1 MGGMPPAPPAS
12 QASWLPIESRLV
24 IGALALRVF
33 SALIAFLANVTL
45 PTHVDQRYSVL
56 ERPHAFWDTFARYDS
71 GWYHGIA
78 SQGYAYVEGGR
89 SNLAF
94 FPLYPTLMGWGGR
107 LLGGHQSDFYF
118 AGIVIS
124 WVAFALAMVCLYR
137 LARLDMAHAPAVRTV
152 LYASVFPG
160 AYFFGVVYSEGL
172 FLLGLVGAALAARE
186 RRWVWSAVAGAAMT
200 ATRVNGVMFV
210 PALVW
215 LAWRANPPGR
225 ERVLGV
231 LAAASAVGG
240 IGGYCVYNYVLS
252 GDPLA
257 WYASIERWGYH
268 PGGNPAS
275 GLLAIARALAS
286 RPYQFLSTEAMAPYD
301 TMNAL
306 SATAALAL
314 IPLVWRRFGVGYAA
328 VIVLG
333 LVLPLSSGQFEG
345 LGRYVAVLFPLP
357 LYLGSLAGETR
368 HVVLISAAAM
378 LYALGLVLFTNVH
391 PLF

>member
-1 MGGMPPAPPAS
+1 MPPAPPAP

-24 IGALALRVF
+24 IGALALRVL

-45 PTHVDQRYSVL
+45 PTHLDQRYTVL

-71 GWYHGIA
+71 GWYYGIA

-107 LLGGHQSDFYF
+107 LLGGHQADFYF

-124 WVAFALAMVCLYR
+124 WVAFALAMMCLYR
-137 LARLDMAHAPAVRTV
+137 LARLDMAHAPAVRAV

-160 AYFFGVVYSEGL
+160 AYFFGVVYSESL

-186 RRWVWSAVAGAAMT
+186 RRWGWSAVAGAAMT

-225 ERVLGV
+225 ERVLGA
-231 LAAASAVGG
+231 LAAASAVAG
-240 IGGYCVYNYVLS
+240 IGGYCLYNYVLS

-275 GLLAIARALAS
+275 GLLAIARALAT
-286 RPYQFLSTEAMAPYD
+286 RPYQFLSTEEMAPYD
-301 TMNAL
+301 TLNAL
-306 SATAALAL
+306 SAAVALAMT
-314 IPLVWRRFGVGYAA
+314 PFVWRRFGLGYAA

-345 LGRYVAVLFPLP
+345 LGRYGAVLFPLP
-357 LYLGSLAGETR
+357 IYLGSVAGETR
-368 HVVLISAAAM
+368 HVVLISTAAM
-378 LYALGLVLFTNVH
+378 FYALGLVLFTNVH